1 MSSISAYGATIEVTQ
16 AGVYITPSRLAQ
28 ALEHIPHLVP
38 IDRITGATELS
49 PPTAYG
55 LGAVELTGTTE
66 VIRFA
71 PGQAANMTM
80 LIDAVTDAVQ
90 GNAPALVPGLHFVG
104 VDVETANADWGSIC
118 QIGVVRVVDG
128 MQVDSHE
135 WLCRPPAG
143 IDHFDEGNIR
153 IHGITPDMVTD
164 APDFAAVF
172 PEVVAYVADQVLVAH
187 NAQFD
192 LTAFSR
198 ACHATGT
205 PVPHWKF
212 ACSLAASRA
221 AKLGITSHR
230 LPVVAQHLGVEL
242 DNHHDAVADA
252 RACAGIFV
260 QLALQAHATGDIETV
275 FTTLGFSL
283 GDLNTER
290 IYPVLSNPPT
300 IAVAGGRGRADNAA
314 TPTPARPAPKSAR
327 WAKAATPTTIPDPNP
342 DADPN
347 HPLFGHVITLTGD
360 FEPYDKGEL
369 WEKMAAVGA
378 TVAKNVTKK
387 TTMLVMGPWDSV
399 TSKQKRAEELISKG
413 QNIEMWQSMRLFTA
427 LGLDPT
433 ADDAADDDEPP
444 F

>member
-1 MSSISAYGATIEVTQ
+1 M
-16 AGVYITPSRLAQ
+16 
-28 ALEHIPHLVP
+28 
-38 IDRITGATELS
+38 
-49 PPTAYG
+49 
-55 LGAVELTGTTE
+55 
-66 VIRFA
+66 
-71 PGQAANMTM
+71 
-80 LIDAVTDAVQ
+80 
-90 GNAPALVPGLHFVG
+90 
-104 VDVETANADWGSIC
+104 
-118 QIGVVRVVDG
+118 
-128 MQVDSHE
+128 
-135 WLCRPPAG
+135 
-143 IDHFDEGNIR
+143 
-153 IHGITPDMVTD
+153 
-164 APDFAAVF
+164 
-172 PEVVAYVADQVLVAH
+172 
-187 NAQFD
+187 
-192 LTAFSR
+192 
-198 ACHATGT
+198 
-205 PVPHWKF
+205 
-212 ACSLAASRA
+212 
-221 AKLGITSHR
+221 
-230 LPVVAQHLGVEL
+230 

-260 QLALQAHATGDIETV
+260 QLALRAHATGDIETV